1 VVALLDL
8 RSYKGAL
15 PKTWVFLFAVMNC
28 ARLRPGAS
36 IDIYIDMRVKISIMG
51 LGIMGAAMA
60 RSAARGGFDTT
71 AWDRSPDRASSLA
84 SDSIHIAQCAGDA
97 VQDAD
102 IVVTMVS
109 NADAVLSIMKERE
122 VLPAMKPGAVWI
134 QMSTIGVEGTERA
147 SRLAGTRPE
156 IGFLDAPVSGS
167 KAAAEQGKLV
177 ILASGDQVRAGAA
190 VQAFFD
196 AIAAQ
201 THWLG
206 EVGQGTRMKLLFN
219 AWIAALMEGVAE
231 VSVLGDAL
239 GMDLGRFA
247 ALVSGGPLVPA
258 WAVAKLWKIKEGRTA
273 ETEFPLRWAHK
284 DVQLALAAAG
294 EERARLPTLNQI
306 DATWAEAEPAFG
318 ADDLSAIYLVLS
330 NGVKR

>member
-1 VVALLDL
+1 
-8 RSYKGAL
+8 
-15 PKTWVFLFAVMNC
+15 
-28 ARLRPGAS
+28 
-36 IDIYIDMRVKISIMG
+36 
-51 LGIMGAAMA
+51 
-60 RSAARGGFDTT
+60 
-71 AWDRSPDRASSLA
+71 
-84 SDSIHIAQCAGDA
+84 
-97 VQDAD
+97 
-102 IVVTMVS
+102 MVS
-109 NADAVLSIMKERE
+109 NADAVLSNMKERE
-122 VLPAMKPGAVWI
+122 VLPAMKPSALWI

-147 SRLAGTRPE
+147 SRLAATRPE

-258 WAVAKLWKIKEGRTA
+258 WAVAKLQKIY
-273 ETEFPLRWAHK
+273 
-284 DVQLALAAAG
+284 
-294 EERARLPTLNQI
+294 QI
-306 DATWAEAEPAFG
+306 D
-318 ADDLSAIYLVLS
+318 SI
-330 NGVKR
+330 

>member
-1 VVALLDL
+1 
-8 RSYKGAL
+8 
-15 PKTWVFLFAVMNC
+15 
-28 ARLRPGAS
+28 
-36 IDIYIDMRVKISIMG
+36 
-51 LGIMGAAMA
+51 MGAAMA
-60 RSAARGGFDTT
+60 RSAARGGLNTT
-71 AWDRSPDRASSLA
+71 AWDRSPDRTSSLA
-84 SDSIHIAQCAGDA
+84 SNRVRIAQSARDA

-147 SRLAGTRPE
+147 SRLAATRPE

-177 ILASGDQVRAGAA
+177 ILASGDQARAGAKA
-190 VQAFFD
+190 QPFFD
-196 AIAAQ
+196 AIAVQ

-258 WAVAKLWKIKEGRTA
+258 
-273 ETEFPLRWAHK
+273 
-284 DVQLALAAAG
+284 
-294 EERARLPTLNQI
+294 
-306 DATWAEAEPAFG
+306 
-318 ADDLSAIYLVLS
+318 
-330 NGVKR
+330 

>member
-1 VVALLDL
+1 
-8 RSYKGAL
+8 
-15 PKTWVFLFAVMNC
+15 
-28 ARLRPGAS
+28 
-36 IDIYIDMRVKISIMG
+36 
-51 LGIMGAAMA
+51 
-60 RSAARGGFDTT
+60 
-71 AWDRSPDRASSLA
+71 
-84 SDSIHIAQCAGDA
+84 
-97 VQDAD
+97 
-102 IVVTMVS
+102 MVS

-147 SRLAGTRPE
+147 SRLAVTRPE

-177 ILASGDQVRAGAA
+177 ILASGDKVRAGAA
-190 VQAFFD
+190 AQPFFD

-219 AWIAALMEGVAE
+219 AWIAVLMEGVAE
-231 VSVLGDAL
+231 VSILGDAL
-239 GMDLGRFA
+239 GIDLGRFA
-247 ALVSGGPLVPA
+247 SLVSGGPLVPA
-258 WAVAKLWKIKEGRTA
+258 WAVAKLQKIKEGRTA

-294 EERARLPTLNQI
+294 EERARLPILNKI
-306 DATWAEAEPAFG
+306 DATWAEAEPGFG
-318 ADDLSAIYLVLS
+318 ADDLSAIYLALS

>member
-1 VVALLDL
+1 MSVKV
-8 RSYKGAL
+8 
-15 PKTWVFLFAVMNC
+15 
-28 ARLRPGAS
+28 S
-36 IDIYIDMRVKISIMG
+36 IIG

-60 RSAARGGFDTT
+60 RSAARGGLNTT
-71 AWDRSPDRASSLA
+71 AWDRSPDRASGLA
-84 SDSIHIAQCAGDA
+84 SDSIHFAQRAQDA

-109 NADAVLSIMKERE
+109 NADAVMSIMKERE

-147 SRLAGTRPE
+147 SRLAATRPE

-177 ILASGDQVRAGAA
+177 VLASGDQVRTGAVA
-190 VQAFFD
+190 RPFFD
-196 AIAAQ
+196 AIASQ

-206 EVGQGTRMKLLFN
+206 EVGQGTRIKLLFN
-219 AWIAALMEGVAE
+219 AWIAVLNEGVAE
-231 VSVLGDAL
+231 VSILGNAL
-239 GMDLGRFA
+239 AVDLERFA
-247 ALVSGGPLVPA
+247 SLTSGGPVVPA
-258 WAVAKLWKIKEGRTA
+258 WAVAKLRKIIEGRTA
-273 ETEFPLRWAHK
+273 DTEFPLRWAHK

-294 EERARLPTLNQI
+294 EKRGLLPILSQI

-318 ADDLSAIYLVLS
+318 ADDLSAIYLALS

>member
-1 VVALLDL
+1 
-8 RSYKGAL
+8 
-15 PKTWVFLFAVMNC
+15 MNVNV
-28 ARLRPGAS
+28 S
-36 IDIYIDMRVKISIMG
+36 ILG

-60 RSAARGGFDTT
+60 RSTARGGLKTT
-71 AWDRSPDRASSLA
+71 AWDRSPERASSFGLGNVQISQSA
-84 SDSIHIAQCAGDA
+84 RDA

-109 NADAVLSIMKERE
+109 NADAVLEIMKGRE

-147 SRLAGTRPE
+147 SRLAAPRPE

-167 KAAAEQGKLV
+167 KAAAEQGKLI
-177 ILASGDQVRAGAA
+177 ILASGDQVRAGAVA
-190 VQAFFD
+190 QPFFHT
-196 AIAAQ
+196 IAAQ

-206 EVGQGTRMKLLFN
+206 DVGQGTRMKLLFN
-219 AWIAALMEGVAE
+219 TWIAILMEGVAE
-231 VSVLGDAL
+231 VSILGDAL
-239 GMDLGRFA
+239 GIDLGRFA
-247 ALVSGGPLVPA
+247 SLVSGGPLVPA
-258 WAVAKLWKIKEGRTA
+258 WAVAKLRKIKEGRTA

-294 EERARLPTLNQI
+294 EERARLPMLNQI

-318 ADDLSAIYLVLS
+318 ADDLSAIYLALS
-330 NGVKR
+330 NGAKR